1 MAEQTPVNPQIT
13 DAVTQTNVKTLGET
27 PAQAMGELY
36 QESEEADNSSANP
49 SASQAQQPATE

>member
-13 DAVTQTNVKTLGET
+13 DAVTQANVKTLGET

-36 QESEEADNSSANP
+36 QESEEADSGTNP
-49 SASQAQQPATE
+49 SAQQTKQASA